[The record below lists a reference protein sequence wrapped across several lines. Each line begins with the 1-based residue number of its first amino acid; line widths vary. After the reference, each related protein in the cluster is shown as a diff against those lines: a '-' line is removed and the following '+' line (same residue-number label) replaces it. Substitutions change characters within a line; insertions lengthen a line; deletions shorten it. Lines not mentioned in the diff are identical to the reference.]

1 MRVAHTITPEGYG
14 GQGGPMVTQLTHGGN
29 QATLVYLALYH
40 ESAVNVVQRLCRSSR
55 VDVSMMSLR

>member
-1 MRVAHTITPEGYG
+1 
-14 GQGGPMVTQLTHGGN
+14 MVTQLTHGGN

-40 ESAVNVVQRLCRSSR
+40 ESAVDVVQRLCRSSR